1 MLMLIVDYLRWWYG
15 RGWTDLGLFFVH
27 RISRTVKDFSVA
39 ILLKT
44 LLKPWRQTIE
54 TGQRS
59 LGDRL
64 RAFVG
69 NTVSRG
75 VGASV
80 RTGALLVACL
90 LIIGEIALGLI
101 FLVGW
106 PLLPISGLGLIFWGI
121 V

>member
-1 MLMLIVDYLRWWYG
+1 MLIIDYLRWWYG
-15 RGWTDLGLFFVH
+15 KGWKDLGLFFVH
-27 RISRTVKDFSVA
+27 RIRRTSQDFSVA

-64 RAFVG
+64 RALIG
-69 NTVSRG
+69 NAVSRG

-80 RTGALLVACL
+80 RIGALLVASL
-90 LIIGEIALGLI
+90 LIIGEAALATI
-101 FLVGW
+101 FLIGW
-106 PLLPISGLGLIFWGI
+106 PFMPISGIGLILWGL

>member
-1 MLMLIVDYLRWWYG
+1 MLIVDYLRWWYG
-15 RGWTDLGLFFVH
+15 KGWKDLGLFFVQRVH
-27 RISRTVKDFSVA
+27 RTSKDFSVA
-39 ILLKT
+39 ILLRT

-59 LGDRL
+59 LGDRF
-64 RAFVG
+64 RAFIG

-80 RTGALLVACL
+80 RIGALLVASL
-90 LIIGEIALGLI
+90 LIIGEVSLATVILI
-101 FLVGW
+101 GW
-106 PLLPISGLGLIFWGI
+106 PLLPIAGIGLIIRGI

>member
-1 MLMLIVDYLRWWYG
+1 MLIVDYLRWWYG
-15 RGWTDLGLFFVH
+15 IGWKDLGLFFVG
-27 RISRTVKDFSVA
+27 RISRTSKDFSVS

-64 RAFVG
+64 RAAIG
-69 NTVSRG
+69 NAVSRG

-80 RTGALLVACL
+80 RIGALLVACL
-90 LIIGEIALGLI
+90 LIIGECILAAVFLI
-101 FLVGW
+101 GW
-106 PLLPISGLGLIFWGI
+106 PLLPVSGFGLIAWGLI
-121 V
+121 